1 MLLLAGG
8 DHARRRALPDNS
20 PDAHSGVFNWGFKVL
35 NRLSPA
41 SLATTGDGTPFS
53 AAYGDVYHSADGGPG
68 QARHVFLQGNDLPG
82 RWQDRERF
90 VILETGFGTGL
101 NFLATWAAWN
111 ADPRHCGRLH
121 YLALEKHP
129 FSAADLDILHA
140 RWPEFEILSREL
152 CAAWP
157 LPMPGLHRLEFAGGC
172 VVLTLGLG
180 EAETLLRRC
189 EAHVDAYYLDGFDPK
204 KNPAMWS
211 PELFRGLARLA
222 MPDATLATWC
232 VAGTVR
238 DGLRE
243 AGFALEKRPGYGRK
257 RQMLTGRLAPM
268 RRPVTAA
275 AGTGDRHAVV
285 LGAGLA
291 GCALSER
298 LAARGWSVI
307 LVDRHAH
314 PAAEAS
320 GNLAGIVRPQLA
332 RDESLAA
339 RLSRAAF
346 LHARRAWDVLER
358 AGYPV
363 RRRLDGV
370 LQIAQ
375 EAAQE
380 QSMRAQA
387 SAYPEDYVRFLDQA
401 EASRALGS
409 PSALGAWLFPAGGWA
424 SPESLCRAWRASA
437 GERIEWRGGQ
447 EVAGMERDAAGNW
460 RLLDRDGGCI
470 ASAPVLILAAGAS
483 LGGLAGALPLSTAR
497 GQVSHIP
504 QGALPELRLP
514 ACREGYLSPAV
525 DGQHCLGAT
534 YAYDDEGG
542 ELRVADH
549 AGNLERLGRILPDVR
564 VNLDPAK
571 LDGRVGFRA
580 TTPDR
585 LPLIGALMNTEA
597 PLPHD
602 LRLKHMPRR
611 AGLYGL
617 LGLGSRGLV
626 WAALAAEILASRLE
640 GDPAPVETDLLD
652 AIDPARFLL
661 RLGRRPR
668 SAP

>member
-1 MLLLAGG
+1 M
-8 DHARRRALPDNS
+8 
-20 PDAHSGVFNWGFKVL
+20 

-41 SLATTGDGTPFS
+41 HLAMTDDGTPFS

-68 QARHVFLQGNDLPG
+68 QARHVFLQGNDLPQ
-82 RWQDRERF
+82 RWQGRERF

-111 ADPRHCGRLH
+111 ADPRRGGRLH
-121 YLALEKHP
+121 YLSVEKHP
-129 FSAADLDILHA
+129 YSATDLAHLHE
-140 RWPEFEILSREL
+140 RWPEFETLSREL
-152 CAAWP
+152 CASWP
-157 LPMPGLHRLEFAGGC
+157 LPMPGFHRLEFAGGS

-189 EAHVDAYYLDGFDPK
+189 EAHVDAFYLDGFDPK

-211 PELFRGLARLA
+211 PELFRRLSRLA
-222 MPDATLATWC
+222 APDATLATWC
-232 VAGTVR
+232 VAGSVR
-238 DGLRE
+238 ADLQA
-243 AGFALEKRPGYGRK
+243 AGFALEKRPGFGSK
-257 RQMLTGRLAPM
+257 RQMLTAWLAPTRAPIRVPAATSPGE
-268 RRPVTAA
+268 RR
-275 AGTGDRHAVV
+275 AVV

-298 LAARGWSVI
+298 LAARGWSVT

-314 PAAEAS
+314 PAQEAS

-346 LHARRAWDVLER
+346 LHARRAWDALER
-358 AGYPV
+358 AGHPV

-375 EAAQE
+375 DAAQE
-380 QSMRAQA
+380 QAMREQA
-387 SAYPEDYVRFLDQA
+387 AAYPEAYVRFLDQA
-401 EASRALGS
+401 EASLSLGS
-409 PSALGAWLFPAGGWA
+409 PSAQGAWLFPDGGWA
-424 SPESLCRAWRASA
+424 SPGSLCRAWLASA
-437 GERIEWRGGQ
+437 GERIEWRGGK
-447 EVAGMERDAAGNW
+447 EVASMERDDAGNW
-460 RLLDRDGGCI
+460 RLLDCDGGCV

-483 LGGLAGALPLSTAR
+483 LGTLANAVAGALPLSRAR

-504 QGALPELRLP
+504 QGALPVLLLP

-525 DGQHCLGAT
+525 DGLHCLGAT
-534 YAYDDEGG
+534 YAYDDEGW

-549 AGNLERLGRILPDVR
+549 AGNLKRLGSILPDAGR
-564 VNLDPAK
+564 NLDPAK

-585 LPLIGALMNTEA
+585 LPLIGALMDTEA
-597 PLPHD
+597 PLPRD

-611 AGLYGL
+611 AGLYGI

-640 GDPAPVETDLLD
+640 GDPAPVETDLLE

-661 RLGRRPR
+661 RVARKAARQ
-668 SAP
+668 SAT

>member
-1 MLLLAGG
+1 M
-8 DHARRRALPDNS
+8 
-20 PDAHSGVFNWGFKVL
+20 
-35 NRLSPA
+35 
-41 SLATTGDGTPFS
+41 TGDGTPFS
-53 AAYGDVYHSADGGPG
+53 AAYDDVYHSADGGPG
-68 QARHVFLQGNDLPG
+68 QARHVFLQGNALPQ
-82 RWQDRERF
+82 RWQGRERF
-90 VILETGFGTGL
+90 VLLETGFGTGL
-101 NFLATWAAWN
+101 NFLATWAAWI
-111 ADPRHCGRLH
+111 ADPRRGGRLH

-129 FSAADLDILHA
+129 FSAADLARLHA
-140 RWPEFEILSREL
+140 RWPEFEMLSREL

-157 LPMPGLHRLEFAGGC
+157 LPMPGLHRLEFAGGS
-172 VVLTLGLG
+172 VVLTLALG

-189 EAHVDAYYLDGFDPK
+189 EAHVDAFYLDGFDPK

-211 PELFRGLARLA
+211 PELFRRLARLA
-222 MPDATLATWC
+222 TPDATLATWC
-232 VAGTVR
+232 VAGSVR
-238 DGLRE
+238 TDLQA
-243 AGFALEKRPGYGRK
+243 AGFALEKRPGFGRK
-257 RQMLTGRLAPM
+257 RQMLVGRLAPT
-268 RRPVTAA
+268 RAPLRVPTATA
-275 AGTGDRHAVV
+275 TGPGERHAVV

-346 LHARRAWDVLER
+346 LHARRAWDALER

-375 EAAQE
+375 ETAQE

-387 SAYPEDYVRFLDQA
+387 AAYPEDYVRYLDQA

-409 PSALGAWLFPAGGWA
+409 PSALGAWLFPTGGWA
-424 SPESLCRAWRASA
+424 SPGSLCRAWLASA

-447 EVAGMERDAAGNW
+447 EVTSMERDAAGNW
-460 RLLDRDGGCI
+460 RLLDRDGGCV

-483 LGGLAGALPLSTAR
+483 LGTLANAVAGALPISRAR

-504 QGALPELRLP
+504 QGALPELLLP

-549 AGNLERLGRILPDVR
+549 AGNLERLGRILPDAR
-564 VNLDPAK
+564 IDLNPAK

-585 LPLIGALMNTEA
+585 LPLIGALMDTEA

-661 RLGRRPR
+661 RVGRRPR
-668 SAP
+668 PAP